1 MEERTSEGTKVRR
14 IRPRD
19 RADLDS
25 GRERLGDPEPPWTL
39 RYVSCRFVVSQEQEV
54 HNRELHRYPRDGTSN
69 FRRHLVR
76 KIRLGCGCG
85 HRLGPRR
92 RSPAHQST
100 KTR

>member
-54 HNRELHRYPRDGTSN
+54 HNRE
-69 FRRHLVR
+69 
-76 KIRLGCGCG
+76 
-85 HRLGPRR
+85 
-92 RSPAHQST
+92 
-100 KTR
+100 